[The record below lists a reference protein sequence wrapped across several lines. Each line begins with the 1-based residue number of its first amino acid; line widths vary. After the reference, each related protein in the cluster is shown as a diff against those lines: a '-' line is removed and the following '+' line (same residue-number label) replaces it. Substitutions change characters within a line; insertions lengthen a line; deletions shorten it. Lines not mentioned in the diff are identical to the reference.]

1 MDQLRLLGDCA
12 PEAGDTGEGGRAE
25 ARKRRLENID
35 EITLQSKLNL
45 DTFRL
50 GHLEADQLNKPAC
63 GKEPLE

>member
-1 MDQLRLLGDCA
+1 METVLQKQETQERGW
-12 PEAGDTGEGGRAE
+12 RAE

-35 EITLQSKLNL
+35 EITLQLKLNL